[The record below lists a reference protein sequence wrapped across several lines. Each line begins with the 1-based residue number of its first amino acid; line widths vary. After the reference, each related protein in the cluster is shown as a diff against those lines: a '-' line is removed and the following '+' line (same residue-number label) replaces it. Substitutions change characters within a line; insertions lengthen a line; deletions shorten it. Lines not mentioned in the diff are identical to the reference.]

1 MNHSSDFS
9 KSKLRA
15 DIQGLRAIA
24 VALVLLFH
32 FGGIVEGGY
41 LGVDMFFVIS
51 GFVITQST
59 IREIL
64 ETSTFSWR
72 KFLNRR
78 VRRLLPG
85 AAIVLVFSAIA
96 ALVFLSPFGPQQE
109 TARMVVG
116 AATYST
122 NFLLMP
128 RGYFA
133 IQSGSNPL
141 LHFWSLAVEEQF
153 YAVWP
158 FTVLLF
164 VALKRR
170 ISTTVFHLSVALT
183 LSLVTVVSCL
193 LYYLLIQKSAS
204 IDHYS
209 IFNSLKERNITL
221 ENFGFYSPFSRAW
234 EFLAGVLGAFVV
246 AKRKKLRA
254 DFWSGFTWIVGAIS
268 ITFSVFAVG
277 ALEVGKSNIETASH
291 ALPTLLCVLGT
302 ASLLVSGANLQVSSK
317 LLGTRMLRDVGDW
330 SYSIYL
336 WHWPLWAFV
345 TRIWSSG
352 WLTAGVVT
360 GLSIGLGAIQFR
372 ILENPVRLK
381 KIWRTVP
388 SVGLV
393 ASLVTGS
400 VVMAACY
407 SWLVPKIAMQ
417 IAGRTTG
424 DSALHIIER
433 PCEGESIAIGNARSC
448 IYSNP
453 EGERTAILV
462 GDSMAKSLSDG
473 FTSAAANLGMKS
485 AVFSMPGCAYLH
497 EGSPVMSNE
506 TCTPWRAN
514 VFDAIRFLHPDVVV
528 IANLSSLYIDILN
541 QVNNPQDSINIWAG
555 ELTTT
560 LNQTMSEAKGILV
573 VQPPPK
579 FVKNVKYDISLIRP
593 IGLPEERR
601 KVESRRIREN
611 ALETNIVG
619 VENPQIQIFNFD
631 NIFCGEQT
639 CTQVVENQL
648 MFEDG
653 DHLTPQGSLLLVGKL
668 EEIMK
673 QLIAS

>member
-9 KSKLRA
+9 KSNLRA

-32 FGGIVEGGY
+32 FGGITEGGY

-59 IREIL
+59 IREIR

-72 KFLNRR
+72 NFLKRR

-85 AAIVLVFSAIA
+85 AAVVLAFTAVA
-96 ALVFLSPFGPQQE
+96 ALFFLSPFGPQQE
-109 TARMVVG
+109 TARMIVG

-133 IQSGSNPL
+133 IESGSNPL

-158 FTVLLF
+158 FAVIAFVVLR
-164 VALKRR
+164 KRMKR
-170 ISTTVFHLSVALT
+170 TAFQLSLALT
-183 LSLVTVVSCL
+183 LISATAISCL
-193 LYYLLIQKSAS
+193 LYYLLIQRSSS

-209 IFNSLKERNITL
+209 IFNSLKQRSVTL

-234 EFLAGVLGAFVV
+234 EFLAGVLGAFIV
-246 AKRKKLRA
+246 AKRKQARS
-254 DFWSGFTWIVGAIS
+254 DFWSGFTWVVGAIS
-268 ITFSVFAVG
+268 VAFSVLVVG
-277 ALEVGKSNIETASH
+277 ALGPSESSIDIASH

-302 ASLLVSGANLQVSSK
+302 ASLLVSGANLRISQKVLGVQV
-317 LLGTRMLRDVGDW
+317 LRSVGDW

-336 WHWPLWAFV
+336 WHWPLWAFA
-345 TRIWSSG
+345 TRMWSPS
-352 WLTAGVVT
+352 WVMAICV
-360 GLSIGLGAIQFR
+360 SIASVGIGAVQYQMF
-372 ILENPVRLK
+372 ENPVRHK
-381 KIWRTVP
+381 KIWRAVP
-388 SVGLV
+388 SMGLV

-400 VVMAACY
+400 IVVAACY
-407 SWLVPKIAMQ
+407 SWLVPNIAMR
-417 IAGRTTG
+417 IGGRTTG
-424 DSALHIIER
+424 DSALHIVER

-541 QVNNPQDSINIWAG
+541 QVNNPQDSINIWAS

-579 FVKNVKYDISLIRP
+579 FVKNVKYDISLIKP
-593 IGLPEERR
+593 IGLPEERGE
-601 KVESRRIREN
+601 VESRRIREN
-611 ALETNIVG
+611 ALETKIVG

-653 DHLTPQGSLLLVGKL
+653 DHLTPQGSLLLVSQL

-673 QLIAS
+673 RLIAS

>member
-653 DHLTPQGSLLLVGKL
+653 DHLTPQGSLLLVGQL